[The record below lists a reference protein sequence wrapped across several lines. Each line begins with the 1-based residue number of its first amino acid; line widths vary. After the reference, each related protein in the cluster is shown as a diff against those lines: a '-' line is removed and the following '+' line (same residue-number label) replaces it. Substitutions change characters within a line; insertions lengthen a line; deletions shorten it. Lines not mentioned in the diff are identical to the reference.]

1 MSSDSPIVKTARAAR
16 QASVA
21 LQSVTNEQKNEAL
34 LRIKQVL
41 AERKA
46 EIFEANEIDKKVSP
60 WFPS

>member
-1 MSSDSPIVKTARAAR
+1 MSTDSPIIKTARAAR

-21 LQSVTNEQKNEAL
+21 LQSVTDKQKNEAL

-46 EIFEANEIDKKVSP
+46 EIFQANELDKKVS
-60 WFPS
+60 